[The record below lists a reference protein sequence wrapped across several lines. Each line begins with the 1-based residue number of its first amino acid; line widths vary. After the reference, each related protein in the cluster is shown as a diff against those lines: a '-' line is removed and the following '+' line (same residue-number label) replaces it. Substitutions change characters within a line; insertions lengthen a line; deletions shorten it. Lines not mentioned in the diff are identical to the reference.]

1 MSPHRSILPKSD
13 SPPDTHYY
21 WVQPSRPSLPLLKF
35 VWQYGCSYH
44 GHKRS
49 KLLKNSE
56 LQACQV
62 GTSMCQ
68 WPLIPTTWSN
78 YPIHRYLNV
87 VRPPRT
93 AVKSRCQPL
102 RPQTLRMST
111 VNKPPPI
118 PLSASINWATKSISL
133 LILASYMPIMRVWD
147 IKLWSWCQWLLT
159 LWPFVGGLGVGMEM
173 IKGFYYRWSHQHQHG
188 YGSAS
193 SMTNNL

>member
-1 MSPHRSILPKSD
+1 MFYSLKEFFPSVVQKERRADIRTCTPPSKPGIPPCMSPHRSILPKSD
-13 SPPDTHYY
+13 SPPDTHYH
-21 WVQPSRPSLPLLKF
+21 WVQPPRPSLPLLKF

-68 WPLIPTTWSN
+68 RPLIPTTRSN
-78 YPIHRYLNV
+78 YPVHRYPNV

-102 RPQTLRMST
+102 RPQTLRLST
-111 VNKPPPI
+111 VNNPPDPPI
-118 PLSASINWATKSISL
+118 CVN
-133 LILASYMPIMRVWD
+133 
-147 IKLWSWCQWLLT
+147 
-159 LWPFVGGLGVGMEM
+159 
-173 IKGFYYRWSHQHQHG
+173 
-188 YGSAS
+188 
-193 SMTNNL
+193 